1 LTLCLLRKFF
11 SNCTKAK
18 LQYLSEKNFLLAYHE
33 HIPHYGTD
41 IITFSKKSMVL
52 PDYWLWIVV
61 LKNESRNIDVDLHP
75 LTLRSTSENGYL
87 RFKEPIELTEL

>member
-1 LTLCLLRKFF
+1 
-11 SNCTKAK
+11 
-18 LQYLSEKNFLLAYHE
+18 
-33 HIPHYGTD
+33 
-41 IITFSKKSMVL
+41 MVL